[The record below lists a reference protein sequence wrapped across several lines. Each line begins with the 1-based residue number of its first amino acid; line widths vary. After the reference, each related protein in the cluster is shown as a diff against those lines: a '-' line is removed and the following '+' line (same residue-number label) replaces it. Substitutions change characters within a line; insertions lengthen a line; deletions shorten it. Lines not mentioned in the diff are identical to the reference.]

1 MKIEILLRCNLLSGF
16 PLVVVCL
23 WAVFTQSK
31 VLEER
36 QKLLQSPNY
45 TQVLPTAF
53 FITQK
58 SQASWG
64 NFVILMILLKV
75 FKENLSNPINFLV
88 ILKRIF
94 HFPSPLLGFTSLSLH
109 GDDGPRVDLHRACVP
124 SAGRQR
130 VLPGLHLLRGGGQA
144 QVCRAERDDGPP
156 ELAGGQ
162 GLAGDHPSA
171 GHHLPHHHPPAPLT
185 RLRRLPGLCS
195 LPRHPAVHPGLHRD
209 PPILLP
215 QHRGEGNTT
224 APLETLEEHE
234 V

>member
-1 MKIEILLRCNLLSGF
+1 MKIEILLRCNLLLGF

-75 FKENLSNPINFLV
+75 FKENLSNPINFF
-88 ILKRIF
+88 INSKF
-94 HFPSPLLGFTSLSLH
+94 FTF
-109 GDDGPRVDLHRACVP
+109 
-124 SAGRQR
+124 
-130 VLPGLHLLRGGGQA
+130 
-144 QVCRAERDDGPP
+144 
-156 ELAGGQ
+156 
-162 GLAGDHPSA
+162 
-171 GHHLPHHHPPAPLT
+171 HHHF
-185 RLRRLPGLCS
+185 
-195 LPRHPAVHPGLHRD
+195 
-209 PPILLP
+209 
-215 QHRGEGNTT
+215 
-224 APLETLEEHE
+224 
-234 V
+234 